1 MHVTEQEDRLKSCS
15 EASLQ
20 HQQKGVLMARGH
32 AILVMV
38 AISVGALSATADPLF
53 RQLEPFSGK
62 VISVKFDAQN
72 IGISDGRTTKT
83 AITEKDRE

>member
-1 MHVTEQEDRLKSCS
+1 
-15 EASLQ
+15 
-20 HQQKGVLMARGH
+20 MARGH

-62 VISVKFDAQN
+62 VEFAPNLMTN
-72 IGISDGRTTKT
+72 I
-83 AITEKDRE
+83 